1 MLDEKLDNKPI
12 WQNHEQRITALEVT
26 MTGLSS
32 KMDSVENMVKEGNNE
47 QKKILNTINNRMKEE
62 FFYKKLSN
70 HDNNWQILGKVLERV
85 GLSTCFLN
93 LLHLNFRRET
103 KWNRF

>member
-26 MTGLSS
+26 MTRLSS
-32 KMDSVENMVKEGNNE
+32 KMDSVENMVVEGNNE
-47 QKKILNTINNRMKEE
+47 QKKMLNTINNRM
-62 FFYKKLSN
+62 
-70 HDNNWQILGKVLERV
+70 V